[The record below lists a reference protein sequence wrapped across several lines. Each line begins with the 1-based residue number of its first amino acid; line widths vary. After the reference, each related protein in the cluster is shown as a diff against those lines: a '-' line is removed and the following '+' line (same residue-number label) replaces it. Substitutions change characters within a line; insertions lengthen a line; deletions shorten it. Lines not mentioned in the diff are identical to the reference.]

1 MFNSLSAPS
10 RVSQR
15 FTGAR
20 ARRRALNADRP
31 FLVQSTSSL
40 GEALAVGLG
49 CDGWKPRQS

>member
-1 MFNSLSAPS
+1 MFDSLSAPS

-15 FTGAR
+15 ITGAR

-31 FLVQSTSSL
+31 FTVQSTSSL